1 MLYAQVNYE
10 KRMAEPGL
18 VGLCPGCYAPMVP
31 KCGSLKEW
39 HWAHKAGSDCDP
51 WSEPIGPWHLS
62 WQAPLRPEHVEV
74 PKKPHRADIMGN
86 GGVVVELQH
95 SSISPEEIQRR
106 EAFYGDMVWL
116 FDATFRFRVV
126 RSEEMAFFAF
136 GRTKHIAAC
145 RKPVFLDFGYILVQ
159 VERFTDRFPDCSGV
173 GYARNRDWF
182 VAKYLA
188 NCLRDGAK
196 VIPIPSG
203 DEPKANPWENR
214 CPYYS
219 MKHPTRWI
227 ESSTGEQRLVPSG
240 TKCMPLNWVWKDGS
254 KKRPF
259 FHDIIDQFPDLCLGW
274 TKHELQAMLDLLSGT
289 AVMFEGRLR
298 VMPQTQDKM
307 KVQLTVSAA
316 ATLLKQAEGHIR
328 AGRVPMLRDE
338 TKAKIIDL
346 ARQHEIMQ
354 YGKIVSSHGNP
365 KGQAVVER
373 GLFD

>member
-1 MLYAQVNYE
+1 MLYAEVNDE

-18 VGLCPGCYAPMVP
+18 AGLCPGCRAPMVP

-62 WQAPLRPEHVEV
+62 WQTPLRSEHVEV
-74 PKKPHRADIMGN
+74 PRQPHRADIMGN
-86 GGVVVELQH
+86 AGVVIELQH

-106 EAFYGDMVWL
+106 ETFYGNMVWL

-126 RSEEMAFFAF
+126 RSDDMAFFAF
-136 GRTKHIAAC
+136 GRTRHIAAC
-145 RKPVFLDFGYILVQ
+145 RRPVFLDFGHILVQ

-182 VAKYLA
+182 VTEYLA
-188 NCLRDGAK
+188 DCLREGAR
-196 VIPIPSG
+196 VIPIPSD

-219 MKHPTRWI
+219 IKHPTRWI
-227 ESSTGEQRLVPSG
+227 ESSTGEQRLVPAG
-240 TKCMPLNWVWKDGS
+240 AKCMPLNWVWKAAG
-254 KKRPF
+254 KNRPF

-274 TKHELQAMLDLLSGT
+274 TKPELQAMLDLLSGT

-298 VMPQTQDKM
+298 VMPQTPDKM
-307 KVQLTVSAA
+307 RVRMTVSTAA
-316 ATLLKQAEGHIR
+316 ALLKQAEEHIR
-328 AGRVPMLRDE
+328 AGRVPVLRDE
-338 TKAKIIDL
+338 TKAKIIQL
-346 ARQHEIMQ
+346 AEHYEIEQ
-354 YGKIVSSHGNP
+354 YGKVVSGHAKP
-365 KGQAVVER
+365 KGQAVMER
-373 GLFD
+373 SLFD